1 MEAKL
6 YALSSCILHPHLC
19 NIIYFT
25 ECILFS
31 AKLLSHKKIKKITN
45 FYKKLQSPKLQIE
58 MKSVFNYTEVR
69 LFWKQQSQ

>member
-31 AKLLSHKKIKKITN
+31 AKLLNHKKIKKI
-45 FYKKLQSPKLQIE
+45 SPKLQIE